1 MLNLYFFV
9 LFFFF
14 ISVHYLLKK
23 DNLQK
28 SIYKRMYFWIS
39 VFVTLAN
46 AANNWKS
53 LNHEINHKK
62 KKWNHEI
69 LTRKNFGPTKYA
81 REKFRTHEVPIRK
94 NCGPTKY
101 PREKNSDPWI
111 STRKLR
117 TYKKLTIKNSGPSKY
132 PWWKFWD
139 HEIPTNVRWH
149 DDTKPTRP
157 MIARDPRNLA
167 H

>member
-1 MLNLYFFV
+1 MFFCFI
-9 LFFFF
+9 LFFF
-14 ISVHYLLKK
+14 ISVRYLLKK
-23 DNLQK
+23 DDLKK

-39 VFVTLAN
+39 AFVTLAH
-46 AANNWKS
+46 AASNCKS
-53 LNHEINHKK
+53 FNHEINHKK
-62 KKWNHEI
+62 KKWTHEI
-69 LTRKNFGPTKYA
+69 LTRKNFGPTKYS
-81 REKFRTHEVPIRK
+81 RKKFWTHKVHIRK
-94 NCGPTKY
+94 NFGPTKY
-101 PREKNSDPWI
+101 PREKNSDSWI

-117 TYKKLTIKNSGPSKY
+117 TYKKVTTKNSGPLKY

-157 MIARDPRNLA
+157 TIARDPRNLA